1 VENEIYDVV
10 EKILTQGKYVAID
23 SVSVL
28 GRTPLHFAAMRGNL
42 ELVKLLVSHGARLD
56 LKDMDWNS
64 VTHFACMSGNVDLI
78 KYWIMKGM
86 SFFEENFDEDNPYD
100 LIEDEEV

>member
-1 VENEIYDVV
+1 
-10 EKILTQGKYVAID
+10 
-23 SVSVL
+23 
-28 GRTPLHFAAMRGNL
+28 MRGNL
-42 ELVKLLVSHGARLD
+42 ELVKLLVYHGARLD
-56 LKDMDWNS
+56 LKDMDRNS